1 MIHMRA
7 FMPDNTQQ
15 RLSDLLRWGKLR
27 QEQISQAILITNE
40 SVVGFLKR
48 QLQKGKWRAV
58 QDVLEGKPMT
68 KAGKF
73 MLSEL
78 RDHIATNLIMRL
90 GLRKVIAVSI
100 AAIVIPLILAKLS
113 GEAISKF
120 TGKNK

>member
-15 RLSDLLRWGKLR
+15 RLNDLLRWGKLR
-27 QEQISQAILITNE
+27 QDQISQAILITNE
-40 SVVGFLKR
+40 SVIGFLKR

-58 QDVLEGKPMT
+58 NDVLEGKPMT

-78 RDHIATNLIMRL
+78 RDHITTNLIMRL

-100 AAIVIPLILAKLS
+100 ALVILPLVLAKLS
-113 GEAISKF
+113 GNVISKF
-120 TGKNK
+120 KS